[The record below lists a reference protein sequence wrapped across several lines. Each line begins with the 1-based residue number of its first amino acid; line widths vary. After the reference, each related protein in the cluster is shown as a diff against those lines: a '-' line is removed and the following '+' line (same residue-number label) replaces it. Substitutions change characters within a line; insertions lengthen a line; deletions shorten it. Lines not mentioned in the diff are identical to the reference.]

1 MRFTAVFALIALLVA
16 ALRVT
21 GCAARVASL
30 GECAVMGA
38 AMGGA
43 GGAAGSTAID
53 EDWTGAGAAIG
64 AVSGAALGWLICA
77 AIPEK
82 EIPEPPPEPEP
93 VTRSTPPPPPPPPAP
108 RERIVLRGVNFGF
121 DSATLGE
128 GPQVVI
134 EVVAETLLRNPE
146 VEVRVEGHT
155 DATGPAEYNLALSRR
170 RAEAV
175 RDALVEGGVEAS
187 RLSVAALG
195 EEQPIASNDTAE
207 GRAINRR
214 VQLVNLD

>member
-1 MRFTAVFALIALLVA
+1 M
-16 ALRVT
+16 
-21 GCAARVASL
+21 
-30 GECAVMGA
+30 
-38 AMGGA
+38 
-43 GGAAGSTAID
+43 
-53 EDWTGAGAAIG
+53 
-64 AVSGAALGWLICA
+64 
-77 AIPEK
+77 
-82 EIPEPPPEPEP
+82 
-93 VTRSTPPPPPPPPAP
+93 
-108 RERIVLRGVNFGF
+108 LRGVNFGF

-155 DATGPAEYNLALSRR
+155 DATGPAAYHLALSRR